1 MDKQSRTISVKV
13 NGTEAKYE
21 EKKKDEFDWMVVESE
36 RLKNVVPFQKAKLV
50 SKEKKRKKWSNTII
64 AIVATAIV
72 IGTAFGMGMLHLLK
86 GQGTTG
92 GSEVTA
98 SKQMGNEESK
108 VGGTA
113 EQTPAPKEEKQ
124 KAQVGTSLDP
134 MKLFFVQGGIY
145 SSEEKGQAALEEW
158 KGNGGVAA
166 LKPSGD
172 KYALVVGITSD
183 EQAVN
188 QLIDQYKQDGVSVLK
203 KNWDITD
210 KALLKNDKEVGMFL
224 AKVQPLYT
232 HLTKYAS
239 SVQTNGKS
247 NPKDIEAIEKEW
259 KAIEKEAKSMKR
271 EDAKKLYTYTSI
283 AVQTIKEGKGDKE
296 SVAKLNQ
303 VIIDGLLS
311 YEKMVSQKVKQ

>member
-145 SSEEKGQAALEEW
+145 SSEEKGQAAIEEW
-158 KGNGGVAA
+158 KSNGGVAT

-210 KALLKNDKEVGMFL
+210 TALLKNDKEVGMFL

-232 HLTKYAS
+232 HLTKYVS
-239 SVQTNGKS
+239 SVQTSGKS

-259 KAIEKEAKSMKR
+259 KAIEKEGKSMKR

-283 AVQTIKEGKGDKE
+283 AVQTIKEGKSDKE

-311 YEKMVSQKVKQ
+311 YEKMVSQKVK

>member
-72 IGTAFGMGMLHLLK
+72 IGTAFGMGMLHLLN

-98 SKQMGNEESK
+98 SKQTGNEESK

-232 HLTKYAS
+232 HLTKYVS
-239 SVQTNGKS
+239 SVQTSGKS

-311 YEKMVSQKVKQ
+311 YEKMVSQKVK

>member
-36 RLKNVVPFQKAKLV
+36 RLQNVVPFQKAK
-50 SKEKKRKKWSNTII
+50 SMSMEKYRKKWSNTLI
-64 AIVATAIV
+64 AIVATAII
-72 IGTAFGMGMLHLLK
+72 IGTALGMGMLHVT

-98 SKQMGNEESK
+98 SKQTGNEEAK

-124 KAQVGTSLDP
+124 KAQVGTTLDP

-203 KNWDITD
+203 K
-210 KALLKNDKEVGMFL
+210 LG
-224 AKVQPLYT
+224 Y
-232 HLTKYAS
+232 Y
-239 SVQTNGKS
+239 
-247 NPKDIEAIEKEW
+247 
-259 KAIEKEAKSMKR
+259 R
-271 EDAKKLYTYTSI
+271 
-283 AVQTIKEGKGDKE
+283 
-296 SVAKLNQ
+296 
-303 VIIDGLLS
+303 
-311 YEKMVSQKVKQ
+311 

>member
-113 EQTPAPKEEKQ
+113 EQTPAPKVEKQ

-134 MKLFFVQGGIY
+134 MKLYFVQGGIY

-210 KALLKNDKEVGMFL
+210 KALIKNDKEVGMFL

-239 SVQTNGKS
+239 SVQTSGKS

-311 YEKMVSQKVKQ
+311 YEKMVSQKVK

>member
-98 SKQMGNEESK
+98 SKQMGNEVSK

>member
-36 RLKNVVPFQKAKLV
+36 RPKNVVPFQKAKSV
-50 SKEKKRKKWSNTII
+50 SMEKYRKKWGNTFI

-72 IGTAFGMGMLHLLK
+72 IGTALGMGMLYVT
-86 GQGTTG
+86 GEGTTG

-98 SKQMGNEESK
+98 SKQTPNEESK

-134 MKLFFVQGGIY
+134 MKFFFVQGGIY

-158 KGNGGVAA
+158 KGNGGIAA

-172 KYALVVGITSD
+172 KYALVVGIASD

-188 QLIDQYKQDGVSVLK
+188 QLMTQYKNNGVSVLK

-210 KALLKNDKEVGMFL
+210 KALLKDDKEMGAFL
-224 AKVQPLYT
+224 TKVQPLYT

-239 SVQTNGKS
+239 SVQASGKS
-247 NPKDIEAIEKEW
+247 NEKDIGAIEKEW
-259 KAIEKEAKSMKR
+259 KAIEKEGKSMKQ
-271 EDAKKLYTYTSI
+271 EEAKKLYMYTSV
-283 AVQTIKEGKGDKE
+283 AVQTVKEGEGDKV
-296 SVAKLNQ
+296 SLAKLNQ
-303 VIIDGLLS
+303 VIIDGILS
-311 YEKMVSQKVKQ
+311 YEKIVSQKMK

>member
-158 KGNGGVAA
+158 KGNGGVAT

-183 EQAVN
+183 EQGVN

-210 KALLKNDKEVGMFL
+210 TALLKNDKEVGMFL

-232 HLTKYAS
+232 HLTKYVS
-239 SVQTNGKS
+239 SVQTSGKS

-311 YEKMVSQKVKQ
+311 YEKMVSQKVK

>member
-36 RLKNVVPFQKAKLV
+36 RPKNVVPFQKAKLV
-50 SKEKKRKKWSNTII
+50 STEKKRKKWSNTFI
-64 AIVATAIV
+64 AIVATAII
-72 IGTAFGMGMLHLLK
+72 IGTAFGMGMLHLLT

-98 SKQMGNEESK
+98 TKQTGNVESK
-108 VGGTA
+108 VDGTA

-124 KAQVGTSLDP
+124 KEQVGTSLEP
-134 MKLFFVQGGIY
+134 LQLFFVQGGLY

-172 KYALVVGITSD
+172 KYVLIVGIASD

-188 QLIDQYKQDGVSVLK
+188 QLMTQYKNDGVSVLK

-210 KALLKNDKEVGMFL
+210 KALLKDDKEVGAFL
-224 AKVQPLYT
+224 TKVQPLYT
-232 HLTKYAS
+232 HLAKYAA
-239 SVQTNGKS
+239 SVQAGGKS
-247 NPKDIEAIEKEW
+247 NAKDIEAIGKEW
-259 KAIEKEAKSMKR
+259 AAIEKVGKSMKQD
-271 EDAKKLYTYTSI
+271 EAKKLYMYTSV
-283 AVQTIKEGKGDKE
+283 AVQTVKEGKGDKE
-296 SVAKLNQ
+296 SLAKLNQ
-303 VIIDGLLS
+303 IIIDGTLS
-311 YEKMVSQKVKQ
+311 YEKIVSHKVK

>member
-36 RLKNVVPFQKAKLV
+36 RSQNVVPF
-50 SKEKKRKKWSNTII
+50 KKTKTLPMEQYRKKWSNTII
-64 AIVATAIV
+64 TIVAIAII
-72 IGTAFGMGMLHLLK
+72 IGTALGMGMLHLLK
-86 GQGTTG
+86 GQGK
-92 GSEVTA
+92 VTA
-98 SKQMGNEESK
+98 SKQIGNEEQK
-108 VGGTA
+108 VGGTV
-113 EQTPAPKEEKQ
+113 EQTATPKEEKQ
-124 KAQVGTSLDP
+124 KAQVGAALEP
-134 MKLFFVQGGIY
+134 MKLFFVQGGLY
-145 SSEEKGQAALEEW
+145 SSEEKGQAAIEEW
-158 KGNGGVAA
+158 KSNGGVAA

-210 KALLKNDKEVGMFL
+210 KALLKTDKEVGGFL

-232 HLTKYAS
+232 HLAKYVS
-239 SVQTNGKS
+239 SVQTSGKS
-247 NPKDIEAIEKEW
+247 NPKDVEAIEKEW
-259 KAIEKEAKSMKR
+259 KAIEKEGKGVKR
-271 EDAKKLYTYTSI
+271 EDAKKLYTYTSV
-283 AVQTIKEGKGDKE
+283 AVQTIKEGKSDKE

-311 YEKMVSQKVKQ
+311 YEKMVSQKVK

>member
-36 RLKNVVPFQKAKLV
+36 RPKNVVPFQKAK
-50 SKEKKRKKWSNTII
+50 SISMKKYRKKWSNRLII
-64 AIVATAIV
+64 IVATAIV
-72 IGTAFGMGMLHLLK
+72 MGTALGMGMLHVTK
-86 GQGTTG
+86 QGTAG
-92 GSEVTA
+92 GSEVT
-98 SKQMGNEESK
+98 SKQTGNEESK

-134 MKLFFVQGGIY
+134 MKLFFVQGGLY

-158 KGNGGVAA
+158 KANGGIAA

-172 KYALVVGITSD
+172 KYALVVGIASD

-188 QLIDQYKQDGVSVLK
+188 QLMTQYKNDGVSVLK

-210 KALLKNDKEVGMFL
+210 KALLKDDKEVGAFL
-224 AKVQPLYT
+224 TKVQPLYN
-232 HLTKYAS
+232 HLIKYVS
-239 SVQTNGKS
+239 SVQASGKS
-247 NPKDIEAIEKEW
+247 NEKDIGVIEKEW
-259 KAIEKEAKSMKR
+259 KTIEKEGKSMKQ
-271 EDAKKLYTYTSI
+271 EEAKKLYMYTSV
-283 AVQTIKEGKGDKE
+283 AVQTVKEGKGDKE
-296 SVAKLNQ
+296 SLTKLNQ
-303 VIIDGLLS
+303 VIIDGILS
-311 YEKMVSQKVKQ
+311 YEKIVSQKVK

>member
-145 SSEEKGQAALEEW
+145 SSEEKGQAAIEEW
-158 KGNGGVAA
+158 KSNGGVAT

-210 KALLKNDKEVGMFL
+210 TALLKNDKEVGMFL

-232 HLTKYAS
+232 HLTKYVS
-239 SVQTNGKS
+239 SVQTSGKS

-311 YEKMVSQKVKQ
+311 YEKMVSQKVK

>member
-21 EKKKDEFDWMVVESE
+21 EKKKDEFDWMVAESE
-36 RLKNVVPFQKAKLV
+36 RPKNVVPFQKAKSV
-50 SKEKKRKKWSNTII
+50 SMEKYRKKWSNTLI

-72 IGTAFGMGMLHLLK
+72 IGTAFGMGMLHLT

-98 SKQMGNEESK
+98 SKQTGNEESK

-232 HLTKYAS
+232 HLTKYVS
-239 SVQTNGKS
+239 SVQTSGKI
-247 NPKDIEAIEKEW
+247 NPKDVEAIEKEW
-259 KAIEKEAKSMKR
+259 KVIEKEGKSMKR

-283 AVQTIKEGKGDKE
+283 AVQTIKEGKNDKE

-311 YEKMVSQKVKQ
+311 YEKMVSQKVK

>member
-1 MDKQSRTISVKV
+1 
-13 NGTEAKYE
+13 
-21 EKKKDEFDWMVVESE
+21 MVVESE

-72 IGTAFGMGMLHLLK
+72 IGTAFGMGMLHLLN

-98 SKQMGNEESK
+98 SKQTGNEESK

-203 KNWDITD
+203 KIGILQI
-210 KALLKNDKEVGMFL
+210 KHCSKM
-224 AKVQPLYT
+224 
-232 HLTKYAS
+232 
-239 SVQTNGKS
+239 
-247 NPKDIEAIEKEW
+247 I
-259 KAIEKEAKSMKR
+259 
-271 EDAKKLYTYTSI
+271 KK
-283 AVQTIKEGKGDKE
+283 
-296 SVAKLNQ
+296 
-303 VIIDGLLS
+303 
-311 YEKMVSQKVKQ
+311 

>member
-145 SSEEKGQAALEEW
+145 SSEEKGQAAIEEW
-158 KGNGGVAA
+158 KSNGGVAT

-183 EQAVN
+183 EQGVN

-210 KALLKNDKEVGMFL
+210 TALLKNDKEVGMFL

-232 HLTKYAS
+232 HLTKYVS
-239 SVQTNGKS
+239 SVQTSGKS
-247 NPKDIEAIEKEW
+247 NSKDVEAIEKEW
-259 KAIEKEAKSMKR
+259 KAIEKEGKSMKR

-283 AVQTIKEGKGDKE
+283 AVQTIKEGKSDKG

-311 YEKMVSQKVKQ
+311 YEKMVSQKVK